1 MSEEMKLLNPLRDI
15 PAEHCE
21 ATDALSFARVAGYI
35 GEDDEFP
42 VSKSDRPIRW
52 PVARFSQELWDTAHA
67 IGESKGMV
75 ATSAAVQNKHEQMVA
90 ELEEARKDST
100 EKQGRLDNMIVTME
114 STVKN
119 CNEQMRLLVEA
130 HAAEMEAKD
139 QEHHDAQVEERE
151 LRHAQVQKLQR
162 EIATDLEQIEFQNKV
177 IEKLEGERRSSIKH
191 RAANVVR
198 FLVDLVDDPR

>member
-1 MSEEMKLLNPLRDI
+1 MTELRNPLRDI

-42 VSKSDRPIRW
+42 VSKSDHPIHW
-52 PVARFSQELWDTAHA
+52 PVARFSRELWDTAHA
-67 IGESKGMV
+67 LGESRGMV
-75 ATSAAVQNKHEQMVA
+75 STSALVQNKHEQMVA
-90 ELEEARKDST
+90 ELEEARKDSA
-100 EKQGRLDNMIVTME
+100 EKQGRLDNMMVTME

-119 CNEQMRLLVEA
+119 CNEQMRLLVEEHNAELEEREKEA
-130 HAAEMEAKD
+130 HARLVD
-139 QEHHDAQVEERE
+139 ERE
-151 LRHAQVQKLQR
+151 LRHAQVQKLQNDL
-162 EIATDLEQIEFQNKV
+162 ATDLEQITFQNEV
-177 IEKLEGERRSSIKH
+177 IERLTAERRSSIKH